1 MSQPRFSAVAAAGFA
16 AFINIYAIQALLPT
30 LCEFFH
36 SSRAGVGLTISATTL
51 AVALFSPLAGL
62 VGSWMG
68 RRQKVLLA
76 MVGLVLCGLGAAL
89 APTLKAMIAW
99 RFAQGMFLPLL
110 SSAIM
115 TWIGEDSEPRS
126 MGHTMSIYVAWTS
139 VGGVCGRL
147 TAGILGYH
155 FGWRTAMVA
164 LALLTGGAAAVLLAK
179 LPDRPAAPTRKGLSL
194 GDMVGLLRRKSWRN
208 ALLGGFCILF
218 CVVGIFSYITYHLA
232 AAPFSLNPDRLS
244 FLFLVYLLATA
255 VTPLAGRMFEVYGYK
270 RSLRY
275 ASLLGFGGILL
286 TLNMHLPVVL
296 LGLGL
301 CAASAFI
308 SQSCMSGYVSALA
321 GEQRSLGLGLYLS
334 AYYLGGCAAGFVPAW
349 AYAAGGWTAC
359 AALFGAVYL
368 TLATAVAARLRP

>member
-16 AFINIYAIQALLPT
+16 AFVNIYAIQALLPT
-30 LCEFFH
+30 LCEYFH

-76 MVGLVLCGLGAAL
+76 MIGLVLCGLGAAT
-89 APTLKAMIAW
+89 APSLNAMIGW

-126 MGHTMSIYVAWTS
+126 VGRVMSVYVAWTS

-155 FGWRTAMVA
+155 FGWRTAMVM
-164 LALLTGGAAAVLLAK
+164 LALLTGAAAAVLLAK
-179 LPDRPAAPTRKGLSL
+179 IPDRPASPDARGISPAHML
-194 GDMVGLLRRKSWRN
+194 GLLRRKRWRN

-218 CVVGIFSYITYHLA
+218 GVVGVFSYITYHLS
-232 AAPFSLNPDRLS
+232 AAPFSLSPDRLS
-244 FLFLVYLLATA
+244 LLFLVYLLATV
-255 VTPLAGRMFEVYGYK
+255 VTPAAGRLFEVYGYS
-270 RSLRY
+270 RCLRY
-275 ASLLGFGGILL
+275 ASLLGFAGILL
-286 TLNMHLPVVL
+286 TLNLHLPVVL

-308 SQSCMSGYVSALA
+308 CQSCMSGYVSTLA

-334 AYYLGGCAAGFVPAW
+334 AYYLGGCAAGVVPAW

>member
-16 AFINIYAIQALLPT
+16 AFVNIYAIQALLPT
-30 LCEFFH
+30 LCEVFH
-36 SSRAGVGLTISATTL
+36 SSRASVGLTISATTL

-62 VGSWMG
+62 VGSWLG
-68 RRQKVLLA
+68 RRQKVFIA
-76 MVGLVLCGLGAAL
+76 MLGLVLCGLGAAL
-89 APTLKAMIAW
+89 APTLKALIAW

-110 SSAIM
+110 SSAIL

-126 MGHTMSIYVAWTS
+126 VGHTMSIYVAWTS

-155 FGWRTAMVA
+155 FGWRAAMVV
-164 LALLTGGAAAVLLAK
+164 LALITGAAAALLLAK
-179 LPDRPAAPTRKGLSL
+179 IPDRAASPGSRGLSPAAML
-194 GDMVGLLRRKSWRN
+194 GLLRRKRWRN
-208 ALLGGFCILF
+208 ALLGGFCTLF
-218 CVVGIFSYITYHLA
+218 GVVGVFSYITYHLA
-232 AAPFSLNPDRLS
+232 AAPFSLSPDRISL
-244 FLFLVYLLATA
+244 LFLVYLLATF
-255 VTPLAGRMFEVYGYK
+255 VTPAAGRLFNTYGYS

-286 TLNMHLPVVL
+286 TLNAHLPVVL

-308 SQSCMSGYVSALA
+308 SQSCLSGYVSALA

-368 TLATAVAARLRP
+368 TLATAIAARLR

>member
-1 MSQPRFSAVAAAGFA
+1 MSQPRCSAVAAAGFA
-16 AFINIYAIQALLPT
+16 AFLNIYAIQALLPT

-62 VGSWMG
+62 IGSWIG
-68 RRQKVLLA
+68 RRQKVQVA

-126 MGHTMSIYVAWTS
+126 VGRIMSIYVAWTS

-155 FGWRTAMVA
+155 FGWRTAMVV
-164 LALLTGGAAAVLLAK
+164 LALLTGAAAAVLLAR
-179 LPDRPAAPTRKGLSL
+179 LPDRPASSDARGISPLHMLRLLSSK
-194 GDMVGLLRRKSWRN
+194 RWRN
-208 ALLGGFCILF
+208 ALLGGFCTLF
-218 CVVGIFSYITYHLA
+218 GVVGVFSYITYHLA
-232 AAPFSLNPDRLS
+232 SAPFSLSPDRLS
-244 FLFLVYLLATA
+244 LLFLVYLMATV
-255 VTPLAGRMFEVYGYK
+255 VTPAAGRLFEVYGYS

-286 TLNMHLPVVL
+286 TLSLHLPVVL

-308 SQSCMSGYVSALA
+308 SQSCLSGYVSALA

-359 AALFGAVYL
+359 AALFGAIYL